1 MIVSNLQILKME
13 KIPMLT
19 EEVTQKIEKSIS
31 AFHVAQLQQILE
43 DEIKIWKDQ
52 RMFVYDLVKSMEQ
65 VMEICVREC
74 EKYETEE
81 DFQKILKETVGQME
95 NSTTLEGL
103 EGICVNFCCGLLEK
117 CICQRKNGVGRA
129 VKQIQDYLEEHYT
142 EEANLE
148 KIAEKIELTSAYIS
162 TIFKKE
168 TGMTITNY
176 LIKIRLEKAKQ
187 MIRDTNMTITEIA
200 YAVGYVDT
208 RYFSKLFIKNV
219 GIKPVEYRKFYT
231 K

>member
-1 MIVSNLQILKME
+1 
-13 KIPMLT
+13 
-19 EEVTQKIEKSIS
+19 
-31 AFHVAQLQQILE
+31 
-43 DEIKIWKDQ
+43 
-52 RMFVYDLVKSMEQ
+52 
-65 VMEICVREC
+65 MEICAREC
-74 EKYETEE
+74 EKYEAEE
-81 DFQKILKETVGQME
+81 DVQEILKETIGQME
-95 NSTTLEGL
+95 NSTTLDGL
-103 EGICVNFCCGLLEK
+103 EGMCINFCCGLLEK

-200 YAVGYVDT
+200 YAVGYLSLIHILT
-208 RYFSKLFIKNV
+208 LPTN
-219 GIKPVEYRKFYT
+219 
-231 K
+231 